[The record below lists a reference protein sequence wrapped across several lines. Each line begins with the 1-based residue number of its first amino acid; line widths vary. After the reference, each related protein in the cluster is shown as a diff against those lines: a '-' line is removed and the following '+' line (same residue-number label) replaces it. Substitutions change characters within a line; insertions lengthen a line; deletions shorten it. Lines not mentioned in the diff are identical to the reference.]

1 MRQIQA
7 AIVLSLIALS
17 GCSSPQ
23 ERAAQAAARRA
34 QIISSARDSC
44 SGFGHKDGSPE
55 MTRCT
60 EEMFKKAIDIEVE
73 LERQQSNVRAAGAS
87 KNVYC
92 TKIGDSVSCF

>member
-1 MRQIQA
+1 MRCI
-7 AIVLSLIALS
+7 LIAMTLS
-17 GCSSPQ
+17 AISLAGCASPQ

-34 QIISSARDSC
+34 SIISSARETC
-44 SGFGHKDGSPE
+44 LGFGYKEDSSE

-73 LERQQSNVRAAGAS
+73 LERQQSTVRAAGAS

-92 TKIGDSVSCF
+92 AKVGDSVSCF